1 MGIKEAIDLI
11 RFTQRDNSR
20 QIWADLGCGEGVFTK
35 ALASLLPGGS
45 SIHAID
51 LDKRVIRKIPA
62 EYEGVSIEKSVMDFT
77 SDTIAFQQMDGIMM
91 ANSLHYVKDK
101 EAFVTRMI
109 DSLKPGG
116 YFLLV
121 DYDMNRSNPW
131 VPYPL
136 PIAVAEKL
144 FFDSGTESFEILNK
158 KKSVFGDRWMYSA
171 LIRK

>member
-11 RFTQRDNSR
+11 RFTQRDNPR

-116 YFLLV
+116 YFLL
-121 DYDMNRSNPW
+121 
-131 VPYPL
+131 
-136 PIAVAEKL
+136 
-144 FFDSGTESFEILNK
+144 
-158 KKSVFGDRWMYSA
+158 
-171 LIRK
+171 